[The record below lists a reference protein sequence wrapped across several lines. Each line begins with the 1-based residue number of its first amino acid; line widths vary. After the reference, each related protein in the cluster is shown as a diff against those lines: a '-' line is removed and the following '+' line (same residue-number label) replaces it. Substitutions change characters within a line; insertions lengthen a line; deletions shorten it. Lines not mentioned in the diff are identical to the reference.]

1 MALAA
6 FGVFVWVVI
15 GFLVALVVGRIIHK
29 SSGACERHSIAPRRY
44 SALQCPIKLKQDKHV
59 SADRASQR

>member
-6 FGVFVWVVI
+6 LVIFVWVVI
-15 GFLVALVVGRIIHK
+15 GFLVALVIGRIIHK
-29 SSGACERHSIAPRRY
+29 SSGAYERHSIAPRRY
-44 SALQCPIKLKQDKHV
+44 SALQRPIELKHDKHI